1 MKPKFSK
8 LPASLAN
15 KLSTAEDRALD
26 LLSVSSVLVGLG
38 IFLSLI
44 ILVWVSDRIMD
55 TPKWLRVIL
64 LVVATIMLAWTLIS
78 FVRRRLRLLRGPNE
92 IVSIVQNH
100 YPKLGDSLQGAVEL
114 ADESTRPVSV
124 SARLCEAAV
133 QQVATSVEP
142 LDFDAAVSRDERNRT
157 LRRVSFAAA
166 FTGAFL
172 LADHK
177 ALLSSL
183 QRALMPFS
191 NIERHTLAR
200 FKDMPTEL
208 YVARG
213 EDVSIDIRLDLNAKV
228 VPRKI
233 SYSYDNEPSQT
244 AEVTD
249 GVAKI
254 QMRGKSK
261 DAKISFSAMP
271 DARAT
276 VIIRQVDRPTLNA
289 LEAQLNL
296 PAYLGGS
303 GSRKS
308 AINGGALQVISGASF
323 RLAGQTSSMLSN
335 ASIERGFKA
344 ACDIKGKD
352 FLSPEILQ
360 PKDMINLDLLLKW
373 TDTHGIS
380 SRSGQALGIVW
391 VPDAA
396 PLVEIH
402 DVSSVIAVLES
413 ESIRL
418 PLLASDD
425 NGLKNLSI
433 DMGVQSTAADDN
445 GIIRPLHVN
454 ILDGDPEK
462 RELAN
467 DYMFRPRSLKI
478 TAGHRVAVCATALDY
493 LPGREAS
500 RSSPIVIL
508 VLSPEEH
515 AKLIKEQLDAMQAR
529 LEDLSLKEK
538 EAAEMS
544 KQLSKE
550 NLKTPEG
557 QRKLQDAKEG
567 EERRKS
573 ELEKELRE
581 LAELMAEAAKN
592 KEFPKDTMLQ
602 WKEAFNN
609 LKDASKDNMSKA
621 AAKLDKAAQNASKP
635 KDGKP
640 SDGKPKDEKPKD
652 GKDGKPSDGKPKDE
666 KPKDGKDGNPS
677 DGEPQDQEEDEK
689 KDAEEAAEEQE
700 KAAEK
705 IADAAKNNAEKEKKA
720 QLASIS
726 KRLRKVANEERALS
740 TTLNGLVASTIG
752 LSPDK
757 LPPATAKT
765 FRAAVETQSAQAT
778 EASRLLSDLRYF
790 HSLTKNEDYGKVA
803 DEMESKKA
811 SEALAAITDM
821 IAGNRPGQAS
831 AENLKLA
838 AVFDD
843 WAKIIEPKPEEG
855 GEGGGKPKPPDEFAI
870 ELFRV
875 LTEQQQIYN
884 ETRYLEDNKLKLDHE
899 TEAEE
904 VAKSQ
909 IKLAGELDQLAGEA
923 PKPEIGK
930 ALDASIDLMK
940 EASANLLQHASD
952 QALTHEATVI
962 EIITS
967 MLQKPPAKPGDKKD
981 KQKGQK
987 EDQDEAMQAMLQALQ
1002 QQMQKGQ
1009 KAGGEQAGMS
1019 GNVGG
1024 TGVNGKPAEVGGGV
1038 NERRPPAGSGSAAL
1052 IEDVPAEYRE
1062 AFENY
1067 YKKAEPKIHAP

>member
-8 LPASLAN
+8 LPASLAT
-15 KLSTAEDRALD
+15 KLSTAEDRALG
-26 LLSVSSVLVGLG
+26 LLSVSSILVGLG
-38 IFLSLI
+38 IFLSLV
-44 ILVWVSDRIMD
+44 ILVWISDRFMD
-55 TPKWLRVIL
+55 TPKWLRLIL
-64 LVVATIMLAWTLIS
+64 LLAATSLLVWTVIS
-78 FVRRRLRLLRGPNE
+78 FVRRRLRLLSGPNE
-92 IVSIVQNH
+92 IVNIVQNH

-114 ADESTRPVSV
+114 ADPSTRPASV
-124 SARLCEAAV
+124 SSRLCEAAV
-133 QQVATSVEP
+133 AQVASSVEV
-142 LDFDAAVSRDERNRT
+142 LDFDAAVSLDERNRT
-157 LRRVSFAAA
+157 IRRVSFAAA

-172 LADHK
+172 LADHN
-177 ALLSSL
+177 ALWSSV

-191 NIERHTLAR
+191 NIERQTLAR
-200 FKDMPTEL
+200 FKDLPSEL

-213 EDVSIDIRLDLNAKV
+213 EDFPLTISLDLSAKV
-228 VPRKI
+228 VPTKI
-233 SYSYDNEPSQT
+233 TYSYDNEPSQT
-244 AEVTD
+244 AEVVD
-249 GVAKI
+249 GVAMIKL
-254 QMRGKSK
+254 RGKSK
-261 DAKISFSAMP
+261 DAKINFSAMP

-276 VIIRQVDRPTLNA
+276 MIIRQIDRPTLNL
-289 LEAQLNL
+289 LEAQLKL
-296 PAYLGGS
+296 PAYLGGN
-303 GSRKS
+303 GTRTV
-308 AINGGALQVISGASF
+308 AINGGSLQVISGGTL
-323 RLAGQTSSMLSN
+323 RLAGQTSSVLKH
-335 ASIERGFKA
+335 AGVEGGFKA
-344 ACDIKGKD
+344 ACDIKGKS
-352 FLSPEILQ
+352 FLTPEVTQ
-360 PKDMINLDLLLKW
+360 PKDLINLELLLNW

-391 VPDAA
+391 VTDAA
-396 PLVEIH
+396 PLAEVH

-418 PLLASDD
+418 PLRASDD

-445 GIIRPLHVN
+445 GIIRPIHANV
-454 ILDGDPEK
+454 LDGDPEK
-462 RELAN
+462 RELAA

-478 TAGHRVAVCATALDY
+478 PAGHRVAVCASALDY
-493 LPGREAS
+493 LPGREAT

-550 NLKTPEG
+550 DLKTPEG

-567 EERRKS
+567 EERRQS
-573 ELEKELRE
+573 ELEKELKE

-609 LKDASKDNMSKA
+609 LKEASKDNMSKA
-621 AAKLDKAAQNASKP
+621 ASKLDKAAQNAAKP

-640 SDGKPKDEKPKD
+640 SDGKPNDGKPSDGKPSD
-652 GKDGKPSDGKPKDE
+652 GKDGKPSDG
-666 KPKDGKDGNPS
+666 
-677 DGEPQDQEEDEK
+677 EPQNQEEDEK

-705 IADAAKNNAEKEKKA
+705 MAEAAKNNAEKQKKA
-720 QLASIS
+720 QLASIA

-757 LPPATAKT
+757 LPPAAAKT

-803 DEMESKKA
+803 DEMESKKT

-821 IAGNRPGQAS
+821 ISGNRPGQGS
-831 AENLKLA
+831 AENLKWA
-838 AVFDD
+838 ALFDA

-855 GEGGGKPKPPDEFAI
+855 GGGGGKPKPPDEFAI

-899 TEAEE
+899 TETEE
-904 VAKSQ
+904 VAQ
-909 IKLAGELDQLAGEA
+909 TQNKLATELDQLAGEA

-930 ALDASIDLMK
+930 ALDACIVLMK
-940 EASANLLQHASD
+940 EAASNLQQHASD
-952 QALTHEATVI
+952 QALTPEATVV

-967 MLQKPPAKPGDKKD
+967 MLQKPPQKPGEKKD

-987 EDQDEAMQAMLQALQ
+987 EEQDEAMQAMLQAMQ
-1002 QQMQKGQ
+1002 EQMKRGQ
-1009 KAGGEQAGMS
+1009 KSGEQAGLS
-1019 GNVGG
+1019 GFNGG
-1024 TGVNGKPAEVGGGV
+1024 TGLNGKPAEVGGGV
-1038 NERRPPAGSGSAAL
+1038 NERRTPAASGSAAL